1 MATLQK
7 NQKPTLRDNRQ
18 QEFANI
24 FLEHG
29 KFGILNLCPRFG
41 KIYTT
46 INILEKLD
54 KDINILIAYPDLKIK
69 TSWEEDFNARKYN
82 NPNITYTTHLS
93 IKKHTEAVYDLVV
106 LDEIHLLSEAQIEAV
121 KELKCI
127 NVLGLTGTL
136 SSYTEKTLREELGL
150 NVLAEYPIEQAIE
163 EGVIVDYEI
172 TVVTTPLDDVIKYNY
187 KGKWKTEKKQFDA
200 YGWVIDQMERQG
212 KATMFLRLARMRI
225 VQNSVA
231 KLCLTQK
238 LLEKHRDERVLVFC
252 GVTSI
257 ADSLG
262 IPVYHSK
269 AGDKEVFE
277 DFANGEGNHLAV
289 VKIGNTGVTYK
300 PLNRVIIN
308 YFDSNGE
315 NLAQKIN
322 RCMAMEY
329 NTPDKKAHIYIVC
342 STEEVEKKWL
352 NKALEFFDKNKIKY
366 I

>member
-29 KFGILNLCPRFG
+29 EFGILNLCPRFG

-225 VQNSVA
+225 IQNSVA
-231 KLCLTQK
+231 KLRLTQR
-238 LLEKHRDERVLVFC
+238 LLQKHKDERVLVFC